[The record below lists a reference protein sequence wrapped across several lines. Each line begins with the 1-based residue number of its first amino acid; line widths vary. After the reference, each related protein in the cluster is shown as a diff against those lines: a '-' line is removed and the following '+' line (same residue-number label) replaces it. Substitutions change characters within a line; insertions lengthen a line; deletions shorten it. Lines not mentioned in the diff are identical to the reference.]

1 MSMCNTKARMPR
13 LACGATTA
21 ALVMLGISLVVMLGT
36 SVVVMLG
43 TSLAAQT
50 STTTSS
56 PPQAPSAQRT
66 STRSPAPQSPSLGV
80 PPSADEIAAMD
91 VSIGPDGA
99 GLPPGSGTPKQGA
112 EVYATKCLSCH
123 GSEGANGINDR
134 LVGGQGTLASA
145 APVKTIGS
153 YWPYATTVF
162 DYVRRAMPYPAPH
175 SLSDAEAYAVT
186 AYLLHL
192 NGIIGADDVMDATSL
207 PKVKMPNRG
216 GFKSAKQPTR

>member
-1 MSMCNTKARMPR
+1 MSTASSKRRLRSTFAR
-13 LACGATTA
+13 LACAAMTA
-21 ALVMLGISLVVMLGT
+21 ALAMLGISH
-36 SVVVMLG
+36 
-43 TSLAAQT
+43 AAQT
-50 STTTSS
+50 PS
-56 PPQAPSAQRT
+56 PQAAPERQTSARP
-66 STRSPAPQSPSLGV
+66 PAPKGPSLGV
-80 PPSADEIAAMD
+80 PASPADIAAMD

-112 EVYATKCLSCH
+112 EVYATKCIACH
-123 GSEGANGINDR
+123 GPEGANGVNDR
-134 LVGGQGTLASA
+134 LVGGQGTLTSA
-145 APVKTIGS
+145 TPVKTIGS

-192 NGIIGADDVMDATSL
+192 NGIIGANDVMDATSL

-216 GFKSAKQPTR
+216 GFTSAFKQGR

>member
-1 MSMCNTKARMPR
+1 MSTSSSKRRLRSTFARLVCAVM
-13 LACGATTA
+13 TA
-21 ALVMLGISLVVMLGT
+21 LFGMLGIGH
-36 SVVVMLG
+36 
-43 TSLAAQT
+43 AAQP
-50 STTTSS
+50 SS
-56 PPQAPSAQRT
+56 PQTAPERQTSARP
-66 STRSPAPQSPSLGV
+66 PAPKGPSLGV
-80 PPSADEIAAMD
+80 PASAADIAAMD

-112 EVYATKCLSCH
+112 EVYATKCMACH
-123 GSEGANGINDR
+123 GPEGANGVNDR
-134 LVGGQGTLASA
+134 LVGGRGTLTSA
-145 APVKTIGS
+145 TPVKTIGS

-175 SLSDAEAYAVT
+175 SLSDADAYAVT

-216 GFKSAKQPTR
+216 GFSSAIKQRR

>member
-1 MSMCNTKARMPR
+1 MYTFSPPAR
-13 LACGATTA
+13 LVCAVTTA
-21 ALVMLGISLVVMLGT
+21 ALVMLGIG
-36 SVVVMLG
+36 
-43 TSLAAQT
+43 LAAQT
-50 STTTSS
+50 SSS
-56 PPQAPSAQRT
+56 TAAQGQRT
-66 STRSPAPQSPSLGV
+66 STPPPAPKGPSLGV
-80 PPSADEIAAMD
+80 PVSAAEIAAID

-112 EVYATKCLSCH
+112 EVYTTKCLACH
-123 GSEGANGINDR
+123 GPEGANGINDR
-134 LVGGQGTLASA
+134 LVGGQGTLKGA

-175 SLSDAEAYAVT
+175 TLSDAEAYAVT

-216 GFKSAKQPTR
+216 GFSSALQPKR